1 MGDKNDSVLDKAESL
16 ARRILERLGSKVDAK
31 SAAEQTLSP
40 REVGE
45 LTSRIERVIEA
56 SLREDK
62 NGVKRV
68 APNRYKVLFTY
79 EQTSRLNSQYIELL
93 GKELKTAI
101 FEFINNRRYETRGPI
116 EVETGSDLFAKITV
130 IRPTF
135 EGESDAAKLIEP
147 PATTASPSGP
157 SAGRPPGVRIMS
169 LKNAEGRSFRLELKP
184 DSAPAYIGRASTNA
198 VRIDDSSISRLH
210 ASIAQRS
217 NGEIVIADLGSSN
230 GTYVNDRL
238 LAANEARTLNR
249 GDVIG
254 VGEFKLT
261 VSDIE

>member
-1 MGDKNDSVLDKAESL
+1 MADKNDSVLDKAESL

-45 LTSRIERVIEA
+45 LTSRIERAIEA

-79 EQTSRLNSQYIELL
+79 EETSRLNSHYIELL
-93 GKELKTAI
+93 AKELKAAV

-116 EVETGSDLFAKITV
+116 EVETGSDLFAKTTV

-135 EGESDAAKLIEP
+135 EGEPEASKPMEP
-147 PATTASPSGP
+147 PAKTPQHGSSNV
-157 SAGRPPGVRIMS
+157 RPAGVRVLNLQS
-169 LKNAEGRSFRLELKP
+169 ADGRSFRVELKA

-198 VRIDDSSISRLH
+198 VKIDDSSISRLH
-210 ASIAQRS
+210 ASIAQRT

-230 GTYVNDRL
+230 GTSVNDRL
-238 LAANEARTLNR
+238 LAANEARTLNS

-254 VGEFKLT
+254 VGDFRLT
-261 VSDIE
+261 VSGID

>member
-1 MGDKNDSVLDKAESL
+1 MADNSDSVLDKAESL
-16 ARRILERLGSKVDAK
+16 GRRILERLGSKVDAK

-79 EQTSRLNSQYIELL
+79 EETSRLNSQYIDMLA
-93 GKELKTAI
+93 KELKAAV
-101 FEFINNRRYETRGPI
+101 FEFINNRRYEVLGPI
-116 EVETGSDLFAKITV
+116 KVETGSDLFAKTTV
-130 IRPTF
+130 IRPIF
-135 EGESDAAKLIEP
+135 EGDSDAAKPAEP
-147 PATTASPSGP
+147 PAKSSQPDPSVSRQP
-157 SAGRPPGVRIMS
+157 DARTMS
-169 LKNAEGRSFRLELKP
+169 LQSEDGRGFRVELKP

-198 VRIDDSSISRLH
+198 IRIDDSSISRLH
-210 ASIAQRS
+210 ASIARRS

-230 GTYVNDRL
+230 GTYVNGRM
-238 LAANEARTLNR
+238 LAVNEARVLNP

-254 VGEFKLT
+254 VGDFKLT
-261 VSDIE
+261 VSNIE

>member
-1 MGDKNDSVLDKAESL
+1 MADKNDSVLDKAESL

-31 SAAEQTLSP
+31 SASEQTLSP

-68 APNRYKVLFTY
+68 APNRFKVLFTY
-79 EQTSRLNSQYIELL
+79 EETSRLNSQYIEML
-93 GKELKTAI
+93 GKELKAAVY
-101 FEFINNRRYETRGPI
+101 EFINNRRYETHGPV

-130 IRPTF
+130 IRPVF
-135 EGESDAAKLIEP
+135 EGEADAQKPIEP
-147 PATTASPSGP
+147 PAKSSHEARPS
-157 SAGRPPGVRIMS
+157 SGRTPGVRIMK
-169 LKNAEGRSFRLELKP
+169 LQTAEGRNFRVELKP

-238 LAANEARTLNR
+238 LAANEAHVLSS

-254 VGEFKLT
+254 VGDFKLT
-261 VSDIE
+261 VSEIE